1 MQISEVSE
9 RFDLTKDTLRYYE
22 RIGLIPKIRRNSR
35 GNRDYREEDCRW
47 IEFIKCMRSAG
58 LSIDTLIKYL
68 ELYKQ
73 RDSTIKDRK
82 ELLTEERD
90 KLAAK
95 IEKMQQ
101 TLERLNY
108 KIDVYEKKIVKKE
121 KELMDIEE
129 DLMSNTG

>member
-73 RDSTIKDRK
+73 GDSTIKDRK

-101 TLERLNY
+101 TLKRLNY

-121 KELMDIEE
+121 KELLDIEE